1 MNAAAPS
8 TATRAALALAAGT
21 CSLLLVLA
29 PMAAPALVPLLAL
42 SLVAAVIAQGLR
54 LRDLARDIAA
64 PSRAFAGLS
73 LLGLYLLANASWSP
87 VPAFAF
93 KAAGFYFVLI
103 VMIVLVVRAAPRA
116 APSLARA
123 WSGGLCAGLTLGA
136 LGLLIEVLA
145 DQPLVRFLIS
155 YLPVF
160 LESRHAVLKDGWVAH
175 LPAYRP
181 NRATLVIA
189 LSLWPALL
197 IVFAAGFTRW
207 KKAALYAAFFAGIV
221 AIGFSEH
228 ETSKM
233 AVAGSAII
241 FLAGRFSLA
250 AARGLVVA
258 GWFAA
263 TALVVP
269 IASYAYAQGLHR
281 VPWLPYSAR
290 DRIVIWQ
297 TTAEHVARAPIL
309 GAGIGAA
316 RAHEELTR
324 PIPRAGPTKRLSL
337 HSHNAYLQTWF
348 EAGAVG
354 AGLLFAAGLLVVAA
368 IGSAPLQSR
377 SFLYA
382 AFAASALMAA
392 TSYSI
397 WAPWF
402 MACLAFVPVLAA
414 VGIGLIKGDHAPEAF
429 YGDQRRHEPQLRN

>member
-1 MNAAAPS
+1 
-8 TATRAALALAAGT
+8 
-21 CSLLLVLA
+21 
-29 PMAAPALVPLLAL
+29 MAAPVLVPLLAL
-42 SLVAAVIAQGLR
+42 GLVTAIITHGLSP
-54 LRDLARDIAA
+54 RDLAHDMAA

-73 LLGLYLLANASWSP
+73 LLGVYLLINASWSP
-87 VPAFAF
+87 APAFAF
-93 KAAGFYFVLI
+93 KVAGFFFVL
-103 VMIVLVVRAAPRA
+103 VFMVLLVVRAAPRA
-116 APSLARA
+116 APALLRA

-197 IVFAAGFTRW
+197 IVFAAGFARW
-207 KKAALYAAFFAGIV
+207 KKAALYAALFAGIV

-241 FLAGRFSLA
+241 FLIGRFSLA

-269 IASYAYAQGLHR
+269 IASTAYAQGLHR
-281 VPWLPYSAR
+281 IPWVPYSAR

-297 TTAEHVARAPIL
+297 TTAENVARAPIL

-316 RAHEELTR
+316 RAHEELSR
-324 PIPRAGPTKRLSL
+324 PVPRAGLTKRLSL

-354 AGLLFAAGLLVVAA
+354 AGLLFAAGLLIVGV
-368 IGSAPLQSR
+368 IGVAPLQSQVY
-377 SFLYA
+377 LYA
-382 AFAASALMAA
+382 AFAASALMVA
-392 TSYSI
+392 TGYSI
-397 WAPWF
+397 WAPWL
-402 MACLAFVPVLAA
+402 MASLALVPALAA
-414 VGIGLIKGDHAPEAF
+414 VGVSLIKGEKAPDTRH
-429 YGDQRRHEPQLRN
+429 GDKRRHEPQLRN

>member
-1 MNAAAPS
+1 MTAAARG
-8 TATRAALALAAGT
+8 TATGAALALASGT

-29 PMAAPALVPLLAL
+29 PMAAPVLVPFLAL
-42 SLVAAVIAQGLR
+42 SLVAAVVAQGLSP
-54 LRDLARDIAA
+54 RDLARDLAA

-73 LLGLYLLANASWSP
+73 LLGVYLLANASWSP

-93 KAAGFYFVLI
+93 KAAGFYFVL
-103 VMIVLVVRAAPRA
+103 VFFVLLVTRAMPRA
-116 APSLARA
+116 APALVRA
-123 WSGGLCAGLTLGA
+123 WSGGLAAGLALGA

-145 DQPLVRFLIS
+145 NQPVVRFLLS

-181 NRATLVIA
+181 NRATLVLA
-189 LSLWPALL
+189 LCLWPALL
-197 IVFAAGFTRW
+197 IVFAAGFARW
-207 KKAALYAAFFAGIV
+207 KRAALYAAFLAGVV
-221 AIGFSEH
+221 AVGFSEH

-233 AVAGSAII
+233 AVAGGAII
-241 FLAGRFSLA
+241 FLVGRLSLA
-250 AARGLVVA
+250 AARALVVA

-269 IASYAYAQGLHR
+269 IASVAYAQGLHL
-281 VPWLPYSAR
+281 VSWLPYSAK
-290 DRIVIWQ
+290 DRILIWQ

-316 RAHEELTR
+316 RAHEELSR
-324 PIPRAGPTKRLSL
+324 PSPRAGLTKRLSF

-368 IGSAPLQSR
+368 IGAAPLQSR

-382 AFAASALMAA
+382 AFTASALMAA

-414 VGIGLIKGDHAPEAF
+414 MGIGLIKGEHAPDAF